1 MDSKEKAR
9 ATREA
14 NQEAQRLLWDEQRAA
29 IGAARVGLQR
39 VMGATDATTAEILE
53 AARLLAE
60 IAKK

>member
-1 MDSKEKAR
+1 MDSKERAR
-9 ATREA
+9 VTRLA
-14 NQEAQRLLWDEQRAA
+14 NQEAQRLLWDEQRTA

-39 VMGATDATTAEILE
+39 VMEAPDATTAEILE